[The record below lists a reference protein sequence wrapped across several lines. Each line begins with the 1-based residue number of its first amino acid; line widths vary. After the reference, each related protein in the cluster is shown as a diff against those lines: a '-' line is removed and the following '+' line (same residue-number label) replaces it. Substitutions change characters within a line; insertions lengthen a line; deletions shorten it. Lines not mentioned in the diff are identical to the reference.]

1 MWSSISFSISS
12 VSWRQHSTAQLSHW
26 GLLAKT
32 KLLPAG
38 EGSLFCPQSI
48 VSWQGIREC
57 QASLGTL
64 ATLGVLWDQIKWVN
78 SSGNWNTFVDSINTT
93 CGRVYWKAAAFHS
106 LICVSLIEEWG
117 PTVSKINVRQSSYPG
132 QQLAPPVHFYRFVG
146 HCQCLAIWF
155 C

>member
-12 VSWRQHSTAQLSHW
+12 VSWRQHSTAQLSHR

-32 KLLPAG
+32 KLLPTG

-64 ATLGVLWDQIKWVN
+64 ATLGLLWDQMSEQQWKLEH
-78 SSGNWNTFVDSINTT
+78 FVDSINTT
-93 CGRVYWKAAAFHS
+93 CGRAYWKAAAFHS
-106 LICVSLIEEWG
+106 LIRMCLIEEWG